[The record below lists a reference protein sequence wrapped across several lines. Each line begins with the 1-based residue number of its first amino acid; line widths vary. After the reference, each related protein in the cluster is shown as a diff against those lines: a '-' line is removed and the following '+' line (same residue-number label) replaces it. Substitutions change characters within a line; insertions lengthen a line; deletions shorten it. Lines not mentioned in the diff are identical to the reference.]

1 MVFKEGGGTRVS
13 PPFFVFLV
21 VQLMNEKTIL
31 LIDAK
36 NALYRSV
43 YAVKHGSWGKDR
55 HCFVALLRQM
65 VGWINKFRPSS
76 VHMFWDAPR
85 KEVWRKDVLKTY
97 KSNRD
102 NNTYIEDV
110 SADINALQETTRE
123 FMKHMNVFQYKRK
136 RMEADDLLYAASS
149 VLHPNKTIIVSTDSD
164 MTQIPFVLESSSVY
178 NPKDDRLIK
187 CPDHIGFNPAWQ
199 KALTGDKADAIDGY
213 RGIGPKKSAALLE
226 SHSGLQE
233 FLDIK
238 GREKFIKNI
247 MLIDLAQCPF
257 LLVNQLYVRKK
268 LAAGVKFSKQ
278 EIIGLI
284 QKYKVGGLMS
294 EYTDLIVPF
303 MNLEGTGE

>member
-1 MVFKEGGGTRVS
+1 VDK
-13 PPFFVFLV
+13 
-21 VQLMNEKTIL
+21 KIIL

-43 YAVKHGSWGKDR
+43 YAVKNSDWGKDR
-55 HCFVALLRQM
+55 HAFVALLRQIS
-65 VGWINKFRPSS
+65 GWINKFRPSS

-85 KEVWRKDVLKTY
+85 KEVWRKDLLKTY

-110 SADINALQETTRE
+110 SADINSLQETTRE
-123 FMKHMNVFQYKRK
+123 FMKYMNVFQYKRK
-136 RMEADDLLYAASS
+136 RMEADDLLYAASL
-149 VLHPNKTIIVSTDSD
+149 VLHPNNTVIVSTDSD
-164 MTQIPFVLESSSVY
+164 MIQIPYMLGSSSVY
-178 NPKDDRLIK
+178 NPKNDRVLSFDSNSTACAERSK
-187 CPDHIGFNPAWQ
+187 QHIPELLPNEGVNPAWQ
-199 KALTGDKADAIDGY
+199 KALTGDKADAIEGY
-213 RGIGPKKSAALLE
+213 RGIGPKKSAALLQ

-238 GREKFIKNI
+238 GREKFIKNA
-247 MLIDLAQCPF
+247 MLVDLALCPS
-257 LLVNQLYVRKK
+257 LLANQLYIRKK
-268 LAAGVKFSKQ
+268 LAVGVEFSKQ

-284 QKYKVGGLMS
+284 QKYKVSGLMS

>member
-1 MVFKEGGGTRVS
+1 MQPHTMPSSTNTDK
-13 PPFFVFLV
+13 
-21 VQLMNEKTIL
+21 KTIL
-31 LIDAK
+31 LVDAK

-43 YAVKHGSWGKDR
+43 YAVKHNNWGKDQ
-55 HCFVALLRQM
+55 HSFVALLRQM

-85 KEVWRKDVLKTY
+85 KEVWRKDLLKTY

-136 RMEADDLLYAASS
+136 RMEADDLLYAASL

-178 NPKDDRLIK
+178 NPKDSRLVELN
-187 CPDHIGFNPAWQ
+187 HAYNPAWQ
-199 KALTGDKADAIDGY
+199 KSLTGDKADAVDGY

-257 LLVNQLYVRKK
+257 LLMNQLYVRKK
-268 LAAGVKFSKQ
+268 LAVGVKFSKQ

-284 QKYKVGGLMS
+284 QKYKVSGLMS

-303 MNLEGTGE
+303 MNLEGIGE